1 MRNKWI
7 IALASA
13 GLLAPGVV
21 TGNLFAT
28 TAPATANA
36 DQAAINAVGGGRVTH
51 VSNDTYQGHAVYD
64 IHVLHAGTVY
74 DVKVAQSTGA
84 VLQKKLSSESTPNS
98 GTSSSPT
105 PTPGPANA
113 SVSASQGGQLAID
126 AVGGGSVIHV
136 SADHAQGIAVWDVH
150 VLHQGKVWDVK
161 ISQAD
166 GSVVRKF
173 LSSEQKDQNLG
184 SAPSGNHSSDLH
196 HAKSGD
202 GGKSQDSKD
211 RQDAQNHTQGSTPVT
226 TAGIVYGVKLQT
238 VPIAYQTYVN
248 QALQQENG
256 SLKWIKLL
264 RKQDGNTQANIKIR
278 RDQGGTVKVKD
289 LFGGS
294 GLLIEKKVNP

>member
-21 TGNLFAT
+21 AGNLFAT
-28 TAPATANA
+28 TAPSTANA

-84 VLQKKLSSESTPNS
+84 VLQKKLSSESAPNN
-98 GTSSSPT
+98 GASSPAT
-105 PTPGPANA
+105 PTPATANA
-113 SVSASQGGQLAID
+113 SVSASQGGQLAIN

-150 VLHQGKVWDVK
+150 VLNQGKVWDVK
-161 ISQAD
+161 ISQAN

-173 LSSEQKDQNLG
+173 LSPEH
-184 SAPSGNHSSDLH
+184 HS
-196 HAKSGD
+196 KSRD

-211 RQDAQNHTQGSTPVT
+211 RQDAQDHTQGSTPVT

-238 VPIAYQTYVN
+238 VPSAYQTYVN

-256 SLKWIKLL
+256 SLKWIKLI
-264 RKQDGNTQANIKIR
+264 RMQDGNTQANIKIR
-278 RDQGGTVKVKD
+278 RDQGGTLKVKD
-289 LFGGS
+289 LFGRS
-294 GLLIEKKVNP
+294 GLLIEEKVNH